1 MPPPD
6 TSDQYAGDGIV
17 SRAPGYGMAAIRVDG
32 NDLFA
37 VNAAVAEAR
46 KVALDTSAPVL
57 IEAMTYRGG
66 GHSTSDDPTRY
77 RKDFEVRSAGLS
89 DPLSRLS
96 LFLESYG
103 WVDAEEIAATE
114 AEERAAVL
122 DAMKL
127 AEARPKPKIHHMF
140 TDVYHDKPPSLVKQE
155 MELHEHLQEFGT
167 MAASH

>member
-1 MPPPD
+1 
-6 TSDQYAGDGIV
+6 
-17 SRAPGYGMAAIRVDG
+17 MAAIRVDG

-46 KVALDTSAPVL
+46 KVALATSTPVL

-77 RKDFEVRSAGLS
+77 REDSEVRSADSS
-89 DPLSRLS
+89 DPLRRLGR
-96 LFLESYG
+96 FLESFG
-103 WVDAEEIAATE
+103 WVDGEGLAAAE

-122 DAMKL
+122 RAMKL
-127 AEARPKPKIHHMF
+127 AEARPKPKIDHMF

-155 MELHEHLQEFGT
+155 MELHEHLREFGQLR
-167 MAASH
+167 AG